1 MSKRILVIIV
11 ALAVVIGGGIAVLA
25 LSPSTPEA
33 SPQAT
38 PTPAVEVAPETSAE
52 AEEAEETAEATAG
65 AYVDY
70 SDAALAAADG
80 TRLLFFHAPW
90 CPQCRTMEEDIL
102 ASGVPDGV
110 TILKVDYDSNQAL
123 RQQYG
128 VTLQTTFVELD
139 AAGNPVQTFVAYDE
153 PSMSAVVAAL
163 L

>member
-11 ALAVVIGGGIAVLA
+11 ALALVIGGGIAVLA

-33 SPQAT
+33 APQTTPTPVLEVAPQAT
-38 PTPAVEVAPETSAE
+38 DE
-52 AEEAEETAEATAG
+52 AEEEEAAEVTPG

-70 SDAALAAADG
+70 SDTALAAADG